1 MTQSKISDI
10 INKQQIF
17 FNSGITKDI
26 PFRIQQLKVLKE
38 AITKNEDEIL
48 KAVNSEMKKPL
59 VEAYVS
65 EVGLLL
71 NEIDYA
77 IRNLKA
83 WVKPKKVRTPIV
95 HFLAS
100 SYIYSEPFGVVL
112 IIGPWNYPFQ
122 LIISP
127 LIGAIAAGN
136 CSIMK
141 PSETTSS
148 SSKEI
153 SNIIKENFEGDYIS
167 VIEGG
172 VETSKIL
179 LSMKFDYIFFTGNSR
194 VGKIVMEAASKN
206 LTPVTLELGGKCPCI
221 VDRDVNIEYT
231 AKRIVWGKFFN
242 AGQTCVAPDYLLV
255 DKIIEKELLDGIKK
269 YVLEFYGD
277 EPSRSPDYA
286 RIINKKQFNRLSGLL
301 KEGEIIVGGNVNA
314 NDLYIAPTVIDN
326 ISLNDKIMED
336 EILGPILPVI
346 ECEDLTDAISIV
358 NERPKPLALYFF
370 SKDKRK
376 QEIVLRETSSGG
388 VCINDTIVHLSTISL
403 PFGGVGNSGMG
414 NYHGKASFDTFSHKK
429 SILRKSFLF
438 DINVRYPPYEGKLK
452 LLKRFF

>member
-26 PFRIQQLKVLKE
+26 PFRIQQLKVLKA

-48 KAVNSEMKKPL
+48 KAVNSEMKKPF
-59 VEAYVS
+59 VEAYIS

-77 IRNLKA
+77 IRNLKS
-83 WVKPKKVRTPIV
+83 WVKPKRVRTPIV

-141 PSETTSS
+141 PSETASS
-148 SSKEI
+148 SSKKI

-179 LSMKFDYIFFTGNSR
+179 LSMKFNYIFFTGNSR

-255 DKIIEKELLDGIKK
+255 DKIIKKELLDGIKK

-301 KEGEIIVGGNVNA
+301 KEGEIIVGGNLNA
-314 NDLYIAPTVIDN
+314 NDLYIAPTVIDKV
-326 ISLNDKIMED
+326 SLNDKIMEE

-346 ECEDLTDAISIV
+346 ECEDFTDAISIV
-358 NERPKPLALYFF
+358 NDRPKPLALYFF
-370 SKDKRK
+370 SKDRSK
-376 QEIVLRETSSGG
+376 QERALRETSSGG

-429 SILRKSFLF
+429 SILKKSFLF

>member
-1 MTQSKISDI
+1 
-10 INKQQIF
+10 
-17 FNSGITKDI
+17 
-26 PFRIQQLKVLKE
+26 
-38 AITKNEDEIL
+38 
-48 KAVNSEMKKPL
+48 
-59 VEAYVS
+59 
-65 EVGLLL
+65 
-71 NEIDYA
+71 
-77 IRNLKA
+77 
-83 WVKPKKVRTPIV
+83 
-95 HFLAS
+95 
-100 SYIYSEPFGVVL
+100 
-112 IIGPWNYPFQ
+112 
-122 LIISP
+122 
-127 LIGAIAAGN
+127 
-136 CSIMK
+136 MK

-301 KEGEIIVGGNVNA
+301 KEGEIIVGGNVN
-314 NDLYIAPTVIDN
+314 
-326 ISLNDKIMED
+326 
-336 EILGPILPVI
+336 
-346 ECEDLTDAISIV
+346 
-358 NERPKPLALYFF
+358 
-370 SKDKRK
+370 
-376 QEIVLRETSSGG
+376 
-388 VCINDTIVHLSTISL
+388 
-403 PFGGVGNSGMG
+403 
-414 NYHGKASFDTFSHKK
+414 
-429 SILRKSFLF
+429 
-438 DINVRYPPYEGKLK
+438 
-452 LLKRFF
+452 